1 MATTKRA
8 SVSTI
13 LSMGFGIL
21 IIFSCVIVIISLYKI
36 NHIIEQLNQ
45 INDVNALKQR
55 YAINF
60 RGSVHDRAISIRDIV
75 LTPSANKAI
84 ITALSADVLRLKQFY
99 DEAAINMSQKFINNN
114 MFDSQ
119 EKNIYENIE
128 KTRAAAAPLVDEI
141 ITLKQNSQDE
151 LAMQTF
157 QKISPLFTQWLAQI
171 NQFIDLEENKN
182 QDLTKELRDE
192 TDDFE
197 FILIVLVVVSVIFG
211 VLIAIYILRN
221 ILNSLG
227 GEPYIASHVV
237 SKISNGDLRENI
249 QYKGKESIL
258 ASIATMQQHLKEIVE
273 TIVNSSNQ
281 INDVTRQISKV
292 SHEAQVAS
300 NIQVQSSSD
309 IVGKIN
315 VINEAIIEIS
325 HTAKLSEDNATK
337 SVELSSQGVEVI
349 HTTAEEIGK
358 ITQLI
363 NSSATNMRGLQ
374 QQSLEISTSASLIA
388 EIADQTNLLAL
399 NAAIEAARAG
409 EHGRGFAVV
418 AEEVRKLAEKTAT
431 STSEIAKIIQ
441 LIQSSIETSVQSIE
455 EVVPQIQKGQ
465 DLISNSVT
473 LLNQIQHQAQDSL
486 AKAKEVAY
494 SSSQQE
500 SVITDITK
508 DVHNISELSINTE
521 KSLQNAN
528 NTIENLQEISDTL
541 KKQMGYFKI

>member
-1 MATTKRA
+1 M
-8 SVSTI
+8 
-13 LSMGFGIL
+13 
-21 IIFSCVIVIISLYKI
+21 
-36 NHIIEQLNQ
+36 
-45 INDVNALKQR
+45 
-55 YAINF
+55 
-60 RGSVHDRAISIRDIV
+60 
-75 LTPSANKAI
+75 
-84 ITALSADVLRLKQFY
+84 
-99 DEAAINMSQKFINNN
+99 
-114 MFDSQ
+114 
-119 EKNIYENIE
+119 
-128 KTRAAAAPLVDEI
+128 
-141 ITLKQNSQDE
+141 
-151 LAMQTF
+151 
-157 QKISPLFTQWLAQI
+157 
-171 NQFIDLEENKN
+171 
-182 QDLTKELRDE
+182 
-192 TDDFE
+192 
-197 FILIVLVVVSVIFG
+197 
-211 VLIAIYILRN
+211 
-221 ILNSLG
+221 
-227 GEPYIASHVV
+227 
-237 SKISNGDLRENI
+237 
-249 QYKGKESIL
+249 
-258 ASIATMQQHLKEIVE
+258 
-273 TIVNSSNQ
+273 
-281 INDVTRQISKV
+281 
-292 SHEAQVAS
+292 
-300 NIQVQSSSD
+300 QSSSD

-315 VINEAIIEIS
+315 VISEAIIEIS